1 MQSFALCLNL
11 QRQCSSF
18 IWEDDNNC
26 SFKFTPSYIVI
37 SYYSILVNFS
47 LQLTFLLWMLDY
59 VLIGVAAKG
68 FGLPVKVSNV
78 KVILNGGQQVTFL
91 KPDGY
96 FSLYPTFLLSPCINF
111 SLHLIHKCFNYLAY
125 FVFLCL

>member
-26 SFKFTPSYIVI
+26 SFKFTPSSYIVI

-47 LQLTFLLWMLDY
+47 LQLTFLLWMLDS

-111 SLHLIHKCFNYLAY
+111 SAFDPRM
-125 FVFLCL
+125 F